1 MKTAGIGVIGCGSRI
16 LGLLKQ
22 VPGLGRTIRVKALC
36 DTAPAAVRRFQDEFG
51 PEAVVYRDYRELALV
66 PSVDWIF
73 IGSWNCCHREH
84 AVAALNAG
92 KHVFCEKPLATTL
105 NDCMAM
111 KKAWQGTNL
120 KFSVGFTL
128 RYSPHYRKIKQLVDA
143 GAVGDVISM
152 EFNETLHFDHGGFIH
167 GDWRRLSKYSGSHLL
182 EKCCHDMDLA
192 HWIVGSLPVRVA
204 SFGGTDFFV
213 PRNRHYMKKVGTPI
227 RSHSPFCMW
236 PRPEDHNPFT
246 AKKDI
251 LDNQVAILE
260 FANSARATFHTNCS
274 TNMGE
279 RRMYICGTDGT
290 LRADLGT
297 GTVEVRK
304 IRYGADMKTF
314 ATGARGGHGGGDQVL
329 GRSIRESIL
338 KGAEPLADL
347 DDGLKSA
354 VTCFAV
360 DKAREA
366 GRVVNVGPMWQR
378 AGIKP

>member
-1 MKTAGIGVIGCGSRI
+1 MKSKGIGVIGCGSRI
-16 LGLLKQ
+16 LGLLERI
-22 VPGLGRTIRVKALC
+22 PGLGRTIRVRALC
-36 DTAPAAVRRFQDEFG
+36 DTEPGAVRRYQDRFG
-51 PEAVVYRDYRELALV
+51 PGAKAYRDYRKLV
-66 PSVDWIF
+66 KDPSVDWVF
-73 IGSWNCCHREH
+73 IGSWNCYHREH

-105 NDCMAM
+105 GDCLAM
-111 KKAWQGTNL
+111 RKAWERKGM

-143 GAVGDVISM
+143 GKVGKIISM

-192 HWIVGSLPVRVA
+192 HWIVGSLPARVA

-213 PRNRHYMKKVGTPI
+213 PKNKRYMKKVGKPA

-246 AKKDI
+246 ARKDI
-251 LDNQVAILE
+251 VDNQVAILE
-260 FANSARATFHTNCS
+260 FANWARATFHTNCS
-274 TNMGE
+274 TNIGE

-304 IRYGADMKTF
+304 IRYGVDVKTF
-314 ATGARGGHGGGDQVL
+314 ATGARGGHGGGDEVL
-329 GRSIRESIL
+329 GRSIRDSIL

-360 DKAREA
+360 DKAQET
-366 GRVVNVGPMWQR
+366 GRVVDVGPMWKR
-378 AGIKP
+378 AGVTA